1 MQSHSDFLDSRF
13 EPKKKIV
20 SHITCKQ
27 LRQLRHL
34 LGLSCF
40 MTIYLDHRQALL
52 SSLINTFVKI
62 KKNQFSWMQRHFF
75 IGRCKGIYNDNF
87 LFCIFQI
94 YMHAC
99 MYVYVSFHASSSTYP
114 YSFSLGPGYI
124 VFHFIFKKK
133 YTSHQVIGLN
143 CLSEG
148 SLTKLEPVVDFQ
160 SIAINLN
167 LICFCN
173 IVGA

>member
-1 MQSHSDFLDSRF
+1 MQSHSDFVDSRF
-13 EPKKKIV
+13 ERKKKKKIV

-27 LRQLRHL
+27 LRDL

-62 KKNQFSWMQRHFF
+62 KKNHCSGMQRHFF

-87 LFCIFQI
+87 IFCIFQI

-99 MYVYVSFHASSSTYP
+99 MYAYVSFHASSSTYP

-124 VFHFIFKKK
+124 VFCFIFLKEIHESPS
-133 YTSHQVIGLN
+133 YRV
-143 CLSEG
+143 
-148 SLTKLEPVVDFQ
+148 KLLE
-160 SIAINLN
+160 
-167 LICFCN
+167 
-173 IVGA
+173 